1 LISPRSESSGE
12 SEQDLDRDGLTLLY
26 DGLCGFC
33 NGTVRYI
40 LAHDRRGTMR
50 FAPLQGKFA
59 AGVLSRHRALAGLDS
74 IVLVE
79 RAGGRER
86 VWVQSD
92 AALQIAAYLGGRF
105 RVLRFLR
112 VVPRFLRDAGYGLF
126 ARYRYRWFSRYEA
139 CPLPPP
145 EVHARFLE

>member
-12 SEQDLDRDGLTLLY
+12 SAQDLDRDGLTLLY

-40 LAHDRRGTMR
+40 LVHDRRGTMC

-59 AGVLSRHRALAGLDS
+59 ARVLSRHRDLAGLDS

-79 RAGGRER
+79 RIGGRER
-86 VWVQSD
+86 VSVQSD
-92 AALQIAAYLGGRF
+92 AALHIAAYLGGGF

-112 VVPRFLRDAGYGLF
+112 VVPRFLRDAGYALF
-126 ARYRYRWFSRYEA
+126 ARYRYRWFGRYDA

-145 EVHARFLE
+145 EVRARFLE